1 MASKQT
7 GARGTD
13 SSPDWSAVLESH
25 TVQFLIL
32 DTDRDRDLY
41 EMVRS
46 QPGWRIDFRDG
57 QSILLARTGRPDDL
71 SSVTGA
77 CADRTVET

>member
-1 MASKQT
+1 
-7 GARGTD
+7 
-13 SSPDWSAVLESH
+13 
-25 TVQFLIL
+25 VQFLIL

-46 QPGWRIDFRDG
+46 QPGWRIDFEDG
-57 QSILLARTGRPDDL
+57 QSILLARTGKPDDL

-77 CADRTVET
+77 RADKTVEM